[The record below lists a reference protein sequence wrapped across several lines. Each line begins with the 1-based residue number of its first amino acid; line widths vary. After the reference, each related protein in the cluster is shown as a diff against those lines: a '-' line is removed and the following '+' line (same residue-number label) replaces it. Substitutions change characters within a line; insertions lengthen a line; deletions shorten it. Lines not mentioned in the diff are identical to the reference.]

1 MPDYLYDSSTI
12 NDVKY
17 LLNKDVLYYSLY
29 ALMAQRW
36 DEGEPLDKGFSWMD
50 TVWWNHMTALEE
62 YTRAG
67 HRAGADA
74 PDGLLADAAKNLA
87 VAGKLGGAV
96 PGGGI

>member
-74 PDGLLADAAKNLA
+74 PGRPAGGRRQKSGGC
-87 VAGKLGGAV
+87 GKLGGAV